1 MFMIVFNSTSVIV
14 QIMNEC
20 DITASREMFVESVIY
35 EIKRSSGIILN
46 KRCLLDHYDS
56 YCDMCGECES
66 YGIK

>member
-1 MFMIVFNSTSVIV
+1 MIVFNSTSVIV

-20 DITASREMFVESVIY
+20 ECKPTLKVFNESVIY

-46 KRCLLDHYDS
+46 KRCILNHYDS
-56 YCDMCGECES
+56 YCDMCGECKS